1 MIRPGRLLSLLA
13 AATALS
19 GMAPLSWAVAQQL
32 PGTVQTP
39 APAGFAAKP
48 PALPGATLPASAQKQ
63 PFSFQADRLSYDKT
77 GNIIIAEGH
86 VHAIQDGRTLIADK
100 VTFDRT
106 TNVVTADGH
115 IALISPDG
123 QTVYADHAVLNNAL
137 KNAVMQGVS
146 ARLADNVRLIA
157 NGGERY
163 GGLIDEFAK
172 LVYSPC
178 LPCAANPRA
187 APFWQIRARTA
198 TRDLQHKMIEFRN
211 AVIEIK
217 GVPVAYIPYLTAPD
231 PSAGRQSGLL
241 IPSVGST
248 SHLGLF
254 YAQPYYWVISPSS
267 DLTLTPIIA
276 THQGPALHGE
286 YREAFNQGTLNLQVT
301 GGRDHGTFGNAMFG
315 NGTFDLSDSWRAGF
329 TFNRASNA
337 TFLDDFSTL
346 PSQSYLS
353 SNLYLE
359 GFAPGAYTKLEAET
373 YQGLVASVT
382 QGRVP
387 IVLPYGQ
394 YDFLSSPDAWG
405 GQISANLSL
414 FNVMRNQGTN
424 TRRIAFLPGYQL
436 PFALP
441 GGIIGQARF
450 QLIAAGYDA
459 DKLNQQPNYSVTNA
473 ASTGRAEPY
482 GAVMLRWPLI
492 RPSNNMGSVLIE
504 PEVQFVTAPNI
515 GTSQNNRIPN
525 EDSLSL
531 EFSDANLFA
540 LNRYPGIDR
549 LEGGARVDYALHGA
563 WYLPSGASVDGL
575 VGQSYRLHKD
585 HVYLPASGLNGNM
598 SDYVGHIEVAPASWL
613 NASFRTRL
621 DHHTLGPRMIDTVL
635 TVGTKSLSVNGGY
648 YFSSTDQYPLYNLAP
663 GLGGITLNPPAAYF
677 TTLREVTA
685 GFQANY
691 GQWSLSANMTRNLTT
706 GKFDTAGASLG
717 WANDCFGANLIYS
730 QRFTSFNLD
739 KGSTLVLFQLSF
751 KTLGNLGFNAL

>member
-1 MIRPGRLLSLLA
+1 MTRPGRLLSVLA

-19 GMAPLSWAVAQQL
+19 GAAPFSRAVAQQL
-32 PGTVQTP
+32 TVPPAVSAPQT
-39 APAGFAAKP
+39 ASQ
-48 PALPGATLPASAQKQ
+48 PALPATGLPASEARK
-63 PFSFQADRLSYDKT
+63 PFSFQADTLSYDKT
-77 GNIIIAEGH
+77 GTIIIAQGH
-86 VHAIQDGRTLIADK
+86 VRAVQDGRTLIADK
-100 VTFDRT
+100 VTFNRT

-123 QTVYADHAVLNNAL
+123 QTIYADHAVLNNAL

-198 TRDLQHKMIEFRN
+198 TRDLQHKMIEFRD
-211 AVIEIK
+211 AVVEIK
-217 GVPVAYIPYLTAPD
+217 GVPVAYLPYLTAPD
-231 PSAGRQSGLL
+231 PSAGRQTGLL

-254 YAQPYYWVISPSS
+254 YAQPYYWVLGPSS

-276 THQGPALHGE
+276 THQGPALHAE
-286 YREAFNQGTLNLQVT
+286 YREAFNQGTLNLQAT
-301 GGRDHGTFGNAMFG
+301 GGRDRGHFGNAIFSS
-315 NGTFDLSDSWRAGF
+315 GTFDLSDSWRAGF
-329 TFNRASNA
+329 AFNRVSNTA
-337 TFLDDFSTL
+337 FLDDFSVL
-346 PSQSYLS
+346 PSETYLS

-373 YQGLVASVT
+373 YQGLVASVN

-387 IVLPYGQ
+387 IVLPYGR

-405 GQISANLSL
+405 GQISANLSI
-414 FNVMRNQGTN
+414 FNVMRSQGTN
-424 TRRIAFLPGYQL
+424 TRRIAFVPGYQL
-436 PFALP
+436 PFMLP
-441 GGIIGQARF
+441 AGIVGQARF
-450 QLIAAGYDA
+450 KVVTAGYDA
-459 DKLNQQPNYSVTNA
+459 DKLNQQPNYSSTNA

-492 RPSNNMGSVLIE
+492 RPSNGMGSVLIE
-504 PEVQFVTAPNI
+504 PEVQLVAAPII
-515 GTSQNNRIPN
+515 GIRQNTSIPN

-531 EFSDANLFA
+531 AFSDANLFA
-540 LNRYPGIDR
+540 FNRYPGIDR

-563 WYLPSGASVDGL
+563 WYLPSGASIDAL
-575 VGQSYRLHKD
+575 IGQSYRLHKD
-585 HVYLPASGLNGNM
+585 NVYLPASGLSGNM
-598 SDYVGHIEVAPASWL
+598 SDYVGHIEIAPASWL
-613 NASFRTRL
+613 TASFRTRL
-621 DHHTLGPRMIDTVL
+621 DHRTLGPRMIDTVL
-635 TVGTKSLSVNGGY
+635 TAGTKSLSVNGGY
-648 YFSSTDQYPLYNLAP
+648 YYSSTDQYALYNLAP
-663 GLGGITLNPPAAYF
+663 GLGGLTLNPPAAYF
-677 TTLREVTA
+677 STLREVSA
-685 GFQANY
+685 GFQASY

-706 GKFDTAGASLG
+706 GNFDSAGASLG